1 MSLFHGAGG
10 LERIAAFVIAVFFEL
25 GNEFSHIFI
34 DVGRIAIQQQK
45 AFSHIVIPC
54 PFELRINHVVVIKS
68 KLLGINNVMLSE
80 SDFYRMPNIN
90 FQGSV

>member
-1 MSLFHGAGG
+1 MSLFHSAGR
-10 LERIAAFVIAVFFEL
+10 LKHIAAFVIAVFFEL

-45 AFSHIVIPC
+45 AFRHIIIPRPSKLRISHIV
-54 PFELRINHVVVIKS
+54 VIKP

-80 SDFYRMPNIN
+80 SGCYPMPIIAL
-90 FQGSV
+90 QGSV